1 MSRQKR
7 KLKVLD
13 LFAGAGGFGLG
24 FWLADNF
31 KVICSL
37 EVDKWAVDTLK
48 ANNVEKQKIIQQD
61 IREFKTREQILSA
74 CPSKPDV
81 IIGGPPCQGFSNAG
95 SGRKDKNDPRNS
107 LFRNYAQ
114 WVEVLEPK
122 VFIMENVRGLLTG
135 KNEKGEKVIEII
147 KSAFQ
152 AIGYTVKVWELNAA
166 NYGVP
171 QNRERI
177 FIVGNKVGVEISEP
191 PVTHYL
197 PSEKKMLNGK
207 AKTLKQAINVQRAIG
222 DLPKLKAG
230 QGEEETAFKTKPR
243 TDFQKASR
251 GGIDTL
257 YNHVTM
263 VHTKRVVERYEQIL
277 SGLTL
282 EEIPEE
288 FQVRKRNG
296 NGELSETEYNSN
308 YRHLKPDMIAYTI
321 PASFYSNFVH
331 PKQPRNITSREAA
344 RLQSFP
350 DSYVFKGK
358 RTQISSK
365 LLKQLGKEDENF
377 LSQYNQIGNAVPP
390 LLAKAVATRIF
401 HFIEET
407 KKMKKRKSQR
417 NSHTH
422 LQATQAD
429 TQTKVCKRVCLS
441 QPEKNF
447 NFFSPTL

>member
-1 MSRQKR
+1 MSKQKR
-7 KLKVLD
+7 KIKVLD
-13 LFAGAGGFGLG
+13 LFAGGGGFGLG
-24 FWLADNF
+24 FSLTNNF

-37 EVDKWAVDTLK
+37 EIDKWAVDTLK
-48 ANNVEKQKIIQQD
+48 ANNHEKQKIIQDD
-61 IREFKTREQILSA
+61 IRHFKTDEQILAA

-81 IIGGPPCQGFSNAG
+81 IIGGPPCQGFSFAG
-95 SGRKDKNDPRNS
+95 PTKDPKDPRNS
-107 LFRNYAQ
+107 LFKNYVQ
-114 WVEVLEPK
+114 WVKVLQPK
-122 VFIMENVRGLLTG
+122 VFVMENVRGLLTG
-135 KNEKGEKVIEII
+135 KNHKGEKVIEII
-147 KSAFQ
+147 KAAFK
-152 AIGYTVKVWELNAA
+152 AIDYTVKIWELNAA

-177 FIVGNKVGVEISEP
+177 FIVGNRDGIEISNP
-191 PVTHYL
+191 PITHFL
-197 PSEKKMLNGK
+197 PNEKKMLNGK
-207 AKTLKQAINVQRAIG
+207 AKTLKRAIIVQQAIG

-243 TDFQKASR
+243 NDFQKASR
-251 GGIDTL
+251 GGVTIL

-277 SGLTL
+277 SGFSL
-282 EEIPEE
+282 EDISEE
-288 FQVRKRNG
+288 CQVRKRNG

-365 LLKQLGKEDENF
+365 LLKQLGREDENF

-390 LLAKAVATRIF
+390 LLAKAVAKRIF
-401 HFIEET
+401 DFLEEI
-407 KKMKKRKSQR
+407 KKSKKKKKKS
-417 NSHTH
+417 SY
-422 LQATQAD
+422 
-429 TQTKVCKRVCLS
+429 KK
-441 QPEKNF
+441 
-447 NFFSPTL
+447 

>member
-1 MSRQKR
+1 MSKGKR
-7 KLKVLD
+7 KIKVLD

-24 FWLADNF
+24 FKLTNDF
-31 KVICSL
+31 EVICSL

-48 ANNVEKQKIIQQD
+48 ANNEESHKIIQDD
-61 IREFKTREQILSA
+61 IRQFDTAEKILGA

-81 IIGGPPCQGFSNAG
+81 IIGGPPCQGFSYAG
-95 SGRKDKNDPRNS
+95 PAKDPKDPRNS
-107 LFRNYAQ
+107 LFNNFVQ
-114 WVEVLEPK
+114 WVDVLRPK
-122 VFIMENVRGLLTG
+122 IFVMENVRGLLTG
-135 KNEKGEKVIEII
+135 KNHAGEKVIEII
-147 KSAFQ
+147 KAAFKS
-152 AIGYTVKVWELNAA
+152 IDYTVKVWELNAA

-177 FIVGNKVGVEISEP
+177 FIVGSKDGLEISMP
-191 PVTHYL
+191 PITHYL
-197 PSEKKMLNGK
+197 PNEKKKLNGK
-207 AKTLKQAINVQRAIG
+207 AKTLKQAISVQKAIG

-230 QGEEETAFKTKPR
+230 QGVEETAFTTKPR

-251 GGIDTL
+251 GDIATL

-263 VHTKRVVERYEQIL
+263 GHTKRVIERYEQIL
-277 SGLTL
+277 SGLTM

-350 DSYVFKGK
+350 DSYIFKGK

-390 LLAKAVATRIF
+390 LLAKAIAQHLFTF
-401 HFIEET
+401 L
-407 KKMKKRKSQR
+407 
-417 NSHTH
+417 SHP
-422 LQATQAD
+422 
-429 TQTKVCKRVCLS
+429 KVLPS
-441 QPEKNF
+441 
-447 NFFSPTL
+447 

>member
-1 MSRQKR
+1 MTKGKR
-7 KLKVLD
+7 KVKVLD

-24 FWLADNF
+24 FQLANDNY

-61 IREFKTREQILSA
+61 IREFKTDEQIRSA
-74 CPSKPDV
+74 CPSKPDI
-81 IIGGPPCQGFSNAG
+81 IIGGPPCQGFSYAG
-95 SGRKDKNDPRNS
+95 PTKDPKDPRNS
-107 LFRNYAQ
+107 LFRNYVH

-122 VFIMENVRGLLTG
+122 VFVMENVRGLLTG
-135 KNEKGEKVIEII
+135 KNENGEKVIDII

-152 AIGYTVKVWELNAA
+152 GIGYTVKVWELNAA

-177 FIVGNKVGVEISEP
+177 FIVGNKTGVEISEP
-191 PVTHYL
+191 AITHYL
-197 PSEKKMLNGK
+197 PTEKKQLNGK
-207 AKTLKQAINVQRAIG
+207 AKTLKQAICVNKAIG

-230 QGEEETAFKTKPR
+230 EGKEETEFKTKPR
-243 TDFQKASR
+243 THFQKASR
-251 GGIDTL
+251 GDNTML

-263 VHTKRVVERYEQIL
+263 FHTKRVVERYEQIL
-277 SGLTL
+277 NGFTM

-288 FQVRKRNG
+288 LQVRKRNG
-296 NGELSETEYNSN
+296 NGELSETEYSSN
-308 YRHLKPDMIAYTI
+308 YRHLRPDMISYTI

-358 RTQISSK
+358 RTQISSN

-401 HFIEET
+401 DFIEET
-407 KKMKKRKSQR
+407 KKIKNK
-417 NSHTH
+417 
-422 LQATQAD
+422 
-429 TQTKVCKRVCLS
+429 TKNKTA
-441 QPEKNF
+441 K
-447 NFFSPTL
+447 